1 MCGFANGIAA
11 VDETERKILAELFG
25 DTPVIEVKKEFGE
38 ARAAASAEQAA
49 HAAKLIAEGK
59 YKCVLAVSFGV
70 GGQYSA
76 AVLCSC

>member
-1 MCGFANGIAA
+1 M
-11 VDETERKILAELFG
+11 DETEQTVFAELFG

-38 ARAAASAEQAA
+38 ARAAAAAEQAA

-76 AVLCSC
+76 VVLRSC